1 MGGRLDDHLQ
11 IMRPSNY
18 EAYTRL
24 GSDITSGKMFT
35 QTTALGQRG
44 D

>member
-1 MGGRLDDHLQ
+1 VGGRLDDRLQ
-11 IMRPSNY
+11 IMTSNY